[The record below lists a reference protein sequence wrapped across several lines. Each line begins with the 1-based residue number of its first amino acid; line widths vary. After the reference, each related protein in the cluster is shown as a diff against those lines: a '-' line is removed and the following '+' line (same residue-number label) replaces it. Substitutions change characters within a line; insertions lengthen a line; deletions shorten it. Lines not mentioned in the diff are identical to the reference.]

1 MHLSLP
7 LFSFTQ
13 WKVKFTPYSFTTKKL
28 THSMCQV
35 SLVVKYIVAIF
46 LQTVY
51 DIETLL
57 AGFNV
62 QPIIGM
68 NQLLN

>member
-1 MHLSLP
+1 
-7 LFSFTQ
+7 
-13 WKVKFTPYSFTTKKL
+13 
-28 THSMCQV
+28 MCQV
-35 SLVVKYIVAIF
+35 SLEVKYIVAIF

-68 NQLLN
+68 NQLLIKKLHTL